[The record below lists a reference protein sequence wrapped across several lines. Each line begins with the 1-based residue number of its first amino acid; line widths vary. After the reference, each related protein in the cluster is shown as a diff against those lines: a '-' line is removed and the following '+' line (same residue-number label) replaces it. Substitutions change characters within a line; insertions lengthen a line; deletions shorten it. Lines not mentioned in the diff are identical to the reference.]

1 MAVSARI
8 LRQLGKP
15 SGLLGRLIL
24 WELNRVNRGM
34 NDATFRALD
43 LAAGDRVLDI
53 GFGGGALIGRV
64 LAQDGVAF
72 VAGADISR
80 LAIGRAERRFK
91 RAVTAGRVTFSEC
104 GTATLPFDDG
114 AFSKVCCVNVI
125 YFWPDVPAMM
135 SEVLRVLAPGGA
147 FVLCYAEGAP
157 DKVTKFPPDKVE
169 AWLREAGFEDVATR
183 HDADKEN
190 GRYHCTVAVKPAPA

>member
-1 MAVSARI
+1 MAISARV

-53 GFGGGALIGRV
+53 GFGGGALIKKV
-64 LAQDGVAF
+64 LAEDGVAF
-72 VAGADISR
+72 VAGADISQ

-91 RAVTAGRVTFSEC
+91 RAVAAGRAKFREC
-104 GTATLPFDDG
+104 GTATLPYDDG
-114 AFSKVCCVNVI
+114 AFSKVCGVNVI

-135 SEVLRVLAPGGA
+135 SEVFRVLAPGGSVRCCA
-147 FVLCYAEGAP
+147 MRKGRP
-157 DKVTKFPPDKVE
+157 
-169 AWLREAGFEDVATR
+169 TR
-183 HDADKEN
+183 
-190 GRYHCTVAVKPAPA
+190 